1 MIVNGENRWANF
13 GNSVKV
19 KQVVY
24 GYKKTLLYWLD
35 FPRLLVLEDYYPKEH

>member
-24 GYKKTLLYWLD
+24 GYKKILTLLVG
-35 FPRLLVLEDYYPKEH
+35 FPQASRIGGLLSQ